1 VESSTHPTYALLSST
16 CLQEIASELAE
27 TRWAAQIFDAQWRLS
42 WVSDELKHLLGDPN
56 DQELG
61 IGEDLADMLDDS
73 VWSRSISDE
82 SRGRWLG
89 EILPRALADC
99 PTWVSEARERIG
111 NEAVD
116 WALSQAA
123 RARTDVWASHFDF
136 VRTGQP
142 ATRVNCVASRVR
154 NPDGSLAGYV
164 YVYGS
169 SLPASLLPLLTQGDQ
184 GMFHRMARLVE
195 PGRRSAAILFADLRA
210 SGALSRRLPSATYFN
225 AVRDATT
232 AIDEVVVSRR
242 GIVGKHAGDGV
253 TAFFVGDDFESESAT
268 ARAAIDAALAIP
280 PAAAEAAGQTLDL
293 ADLQA
298 HPISVGVHWGGA
310 LYMGQ
315 VVTGGRLEVTAL
327 GDEVNECARIQ
338 QVAEGRSLASKGI
351 VERLDIAD
359 AIAIGIDPDRL
370 VYKTLAE
377 IGGASEKALRDAA
390 TVPVTAIGSIPL

>member
-1 VESSTHPTYALLSST
+1 MGATTLETGT
-16 CLQEIASELAE
+16 CLDEIAGELAA
-27 TRWAAQIFDAQWRLS
+27 TRWAAQVFDAQWRLC
-42 WVSDELKHLLGDPN
+42 WVSDELRALLGNPD
-56 DQELG
+56 DHVLG
-61 IGEDLADMLDDS
+61 LHRALTETVTDS
-73 VWSRSISDE
+73 VWPRSITDE
-82 SRGRWLG
+82 TQLHWLA

-99 PTWVSEARERIG
+99 PDAISGAREKIG
-111 NEAVD
+111 DEAVD
-116 WALSQAA
+116 WALAETD
-123 RARTDVWASHFDF
+123 RARKDIWASHIDF
-136 VRTGQP
+136 LRREQP
-142 ATRVNCVASRVR
+142 TMRINYVANRVR

-164 YVYGS
+164 YVYGTA
-169 SLPASLLPLLTQGDQ
+169 LPASLLPLLTQGDE

-210 SGALSRRLPSATYFN
+210 SGALSRRLPSATYFK

-253 TAFFVGDDFESESAT
+253 TAFFVCDDFESESAT
-268 ARAAIDAALAIP
+268 ARAALDAALAIP

-338 QVAEGRSLASKGI
+338 QVAEGRSLASKAI
-351 VERLDIAD
+351 IERLDVAD
-359 AIAIGIDPDRL
+359 AIALEIDPDKL
-370 VYKTLAE
+370 AYKPLAE
-377 IGGASEKALRDAA
+377 VGGASEKALRDAA

>member
-1 VESSTHPTYALLSST
+1 MGATTLVTGT
-16 CLQEIASELAE
+16 CLDEIAGELAA
-27 TRWAAQIFDAQWRLS
+27 TRWAAQVFDAQWRLC
-42 WVSDELKHLLGDPN
+42 WVSDELRALLGDP
-56 DQELG
+56 DDDALG
-61 IGEDLADMLDDS
+61 IGRDIGESVNDSLWPRAITDDS
-73 VWSRSISDE
+73 QL
-82 SRGRWLG
+82 RWLG

-99 PTWVSEARERIG
+99 PAWVPSAREELG
-111 NEAVD
+111 DEAVD
-116 WALSQAA
+116 WGLTETE
-123 RARTDVWASHFDF
+123 RARKDIWASHIDF
-136 VRTGQP
+136 LRGELP
-142 ATRVNCVASRVR
+142 PMRVNYVANRVR

-164 YVYGS
+164 YVYGTA
-169 SLPASLLPLLTQGDQ
+169 LPASLLPLLTQGDE

-210 SGALSRRLPSATYFN
+210 SGALSRRLASATYFK

-253 TAFFVGDDFESESAT
+253 TAFFVCDDFESESAT
-268 ARAAIDAALAIP
+268 ARAALDAALAIP
-280 PAAAEAAGQTLDL
+280 PAAAEAAGRTLDL
-293 ADLQA
+293 ADLRA

-338 QVAEGRSLASKGI
+338 QVAAGRSLASKGI

-359 AIAIGIDPDRL
+359 AIALDIDPDRL

-377 IGGASEKALRDAA
+377 VGGASEKALRDAA
-390 TVPVTAIGSIPL
+390 TVPVTAIGTIPL